1 VTDTGLLSLSPYRA
15 RCVAAVFEAMF
26 PAGPDHPGAV
36 EIGAVVY
43 LDRAL
48 AGHDRHQRD
57 AYDLGLDALDREARR
72 RHGAGFPD
80 CPAADQE
87 ALLTDLEA
95 GALPGFTVPDQREFF
110 HMLHGHLQ
118 EGVFADP
125 AHGGNRDKAGWR
137 FLGHPGVWLEHSA
150 EEQWA
155 EEPVTKGGE
164 VRSLA
169 DAGWCLGG
177 SAEEPPREV
186 PGYDPQRAA
195 VEPPEPADVIVVG
208 MGAVG
213 GFVSAL
219 LTDAGLRVVGFE
231 AGNWRHRGDYHP
243 DELGAAYYCRGD
255 MGPKFLAET
264 PRWRRNEGEPTR
276 PITFSLGR
284 MMNGIGGSIR
294 HWGGALRRMHPHH
307 FAYRS
312 HIAERWGTGVL
323 PEGCTLADWP
333 LDYTELEPYYDLA
346 ERVAGVAGDRDANP
360 FVPRSTD
367 YPMPPLRPTRKGD
380 LFTAAARELGLHAYP
395 TPACVNSV
403 PYNGLPATRYHPW
416 SAAFGSFHD
425 DRWNPGLTSVPQ
437 ALASGRLDLRTHSR
451 VLRLLT
457 DRDGHADGVEYL
469 DPLGEVR
476 TFRARTVIVAG
487 YTFETVRL
495 LMLSGGLGGSSGQ
508 LGRHFMFKQWGD
520 VYGHL
525 PGVTFNSHTG
535 PAAQMTTLDDFD
547 AAGFDSV
554 AHGFVGGASLNV
566 ENQQLPLQ
574 IARDPLPPGVRSW
587 GRGYQEHIRL
597 WQEIAAV
604 RIQPDSLSYRTDY
617 LDLDPRY
624 RDRSGLGLPVLR
636 VTTDMRPNEHRLQDF
651 MQEQCA
657 RLLRQMGA
665 VQTWDGPRLRGIV
678 SSHDLGGARMGD
690 DPRETVVDRDL
701 QVHDTPGLYVF
712 SGAVFP
718 TCVGINPHLTL
729 MAITARASRQLI
741 ERLGGSVPTRA
752 AGAQV

>member
-1 VTDTGLLSLSPYRA
+1 
-15 RCVAAVFEAMF
+15 M
-26 PAGPDHPGAV
+26 
-36 EIGAVVY
+36 
-43 LDRAL
+43 
-48 AGHDRHQRD
+48 
-57 AYDLGLDALDREARR
+57 
-72 RHGAGFPD
+72 
-80 CPAADQE
+80 
-87 ALLTDLEA
+87 
-95 GALPGFTVPDQREFF
+95 
-110 HMLHGHLQ
+110 
-118 EGVFADP
+118 
-125 AHGGNRDKAGWR
+125 
-137 FLGHPGVWLEHSA
+137 
-150 EEQWA
+150 
-155 EEPVTKGGE
+155 
-164 VRSLA
+164 
-169 DAGWCLGG
+169 
-177 SAEEPPREV
+177 
-186 PGYDPQRAA
+186 
-195 VEPPEPADVIVVG
+195 
-208 MGAVG
+208 
-213 GFVSAL
+213 
-219 LTDAGLRVVGFE
+219 
-231 AGNWRHRGDYHP
+231 
-243 DELGAAYYCRGD
+243 
-255 MGPKFLAET
+255 
-264 PRWRRNEGEPTR
+264 
-276 PITFSLGR
+276 
-284 MMNGIGGSIR
+284 
-294 HWGGALRRMHPHH
+294 
-307 FAYRS
+307 
-312 HIAERWGTGVL
+312 
-323 PEGCTLADWP
+323 
-333 LDYTELEPYYDLA
+333 
-346 ERVAGVAGDRDANP
+346 AGDRDANP

-380 LFTAAARELGLHAYP
+380 MFTAAARELGLHAYP

-547 AAGFDSV
+547 AEGFDSV
-554 AHGFVGGASLNV
+554 AHGFVGGACLNV

-574 IARDPLPPGVRSW
+574 IARDPLPPEVRSW
-587 GRGYQEHIRL
+587 GRSYQEHMRR

-651 MQEQCA
+651 MQAQCA

-690 DPRETVVDRDL
+690 DPNETVVDRDL
-701 QVHDTPGLYVF
+701 QVHDTPGLHVF